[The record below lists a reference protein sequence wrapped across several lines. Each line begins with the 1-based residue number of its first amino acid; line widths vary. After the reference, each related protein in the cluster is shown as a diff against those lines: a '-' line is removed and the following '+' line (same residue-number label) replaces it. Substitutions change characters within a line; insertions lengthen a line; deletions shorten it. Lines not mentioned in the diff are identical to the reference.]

1 MRQAGLNRPSRFT
14 TIEEEEA
21 LREARQQRTWLVLAG
36 QLVATIAVFGM
47 IGAIAWRLSRPPS
60 ADTLYDSVVSRI
72 DSDEGASLTRVEN
85 EVNDF
90 LARFPNDP
98 RASQFEQYKERIELN
113 KLERTLQ
120 RKARGSVAAVPS
132 LLPAEQLYLRASAM
146 ADLEPD
152 KALALL
158 ESMVS
163 LYGADQAEP
172 SAKTAGAGKKD
183 PEREAA
189 ARTAA
194 VVHLAKRRIETLR
207 DDWNRQRERELADL
221 NDRLAAAEK
230 LAEKDSG
237 RAAAIYQAIIDLHQS
252 DAWAAAVVAK
262 ARARM
267 AELKK

>member
-1 MRQAGLNRPSRFT
+1 MRQAALNRPSRFT
-14 TIEEEEA
+14 TVEEEEA
-21 LREARQQRTWLVLAG
+21 LRAARQQRPWLILAG
-36 QLVATIAVFGM
+36 QLIATIAVLGT
-47 IGAIAWRLSRPPS
+47 IGAIAWYLSRPPS
-60 ADTLYDSVVSRI
+60 ADTLYASVVSRI
-72 DSDEGASLTRVEN
+72 DSDEGGSLTRVEG

-98 RASQFEQYKERIELN
+98 RANQFEQYKERIELN

-132 LLPAEQLYLRASAM
+132 LLPAEQLYMRASGM

-163 LYGADQAEP
+163 LYRADSADP
-172 SAKTAGAGKKD
+172 PAKTAGAGKKG
-183 PEREAA
+183 PEREIA

-194 VVHLAKRRIETLR
+194 VVHLAQRRIETLR
-207 DDWNRQRERELADL
+207 DDWNRQRERELTDL
-221 NDRLAAAEK
+221 NDRFAAAEK
-230 LAEKDSG
+230 LASKDAN
-237 RAAAIYQAIIDLHQS
+237 RATAIYQAIIDIHHN
-252 DAWAAAVVAK
+252 DAWAAAIVAK

-267 AELKK
+267 TELKK